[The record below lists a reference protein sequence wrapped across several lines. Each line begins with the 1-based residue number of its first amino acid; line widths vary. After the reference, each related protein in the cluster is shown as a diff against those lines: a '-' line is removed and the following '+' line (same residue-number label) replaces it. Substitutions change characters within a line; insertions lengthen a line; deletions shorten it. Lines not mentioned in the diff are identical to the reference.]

1 MQHIEQMS
9 VLSLTELTH
18 ADLRIHL
25 SRRLYDQRVR
35 ATGDT
40 RYTLITRDTSSAA
53 DFPEMAIKTP
63 ESGDKPDE
71 SR

>member
-9 VLSLTELTH
+9 VLSLTAGIP
-18 ADLRIHL
+18 ADLRVLL
-25 SRRLYDQRVR
+25 SRRLYDQPAR
-35 ATGDT
+35 ATSDT
-40 RYTLITRDTSSAA
+40 RYTLIARDTSSAA

>member
-1 MQHIEQMS
+1 MS
-9 VLSLTELTH
+9 VLSLSHGTH
-18 ADLRIHL
+18 ADLHVHQ
-25 SRRLYDQRVR
+25 SRRLYDHPGR
-35 ATGDT
+35 ASGDT
-40 RYTLITRDTSSAA
+40 RYTLIARDTSSAA

>member
-1 MQHIEQMS
+1 MQHIEQMP
-9 VLSLTELTH
+9 VLSLSANTTLTCTFAYH
-18 ADLRIHL
+18 DAFMSNQGAPPASD
-25 SRRLYDQRVR
+25 
-35 ATGDT
+35 
-40 RYTLITRDTSSAA
+40 RYTLIARDTSSAA